1 MIIPSLSEI
10 LPILFVNSS
19 VNHRLP
25 SGPDVMEFIYVPASG
40 RSSPCVLAISGVVED
55 VVMELERGVVV
66 VDVEVAEPVV
76 VGASLFPQ
84 PDNNVPDNNITEI
97 IIFILYFIFTSLFLY
112 ITNIH
117 IKRYILL

>member
-1 MIIPSLSEI
+1 
-10 LPILFVNSS
+10 V
-19 VNHRLP
+19 
-25 SGPDVMEFIYVPASG
+25 SG
-40 RSSPCVLAISGVVED
+40 RSSCCVLVISGVVED
-55 VVMELERGVVV
+55 AVMVATVV
-66 VDVEVAEPVV
+66 VDVTTDVELKVEVVELVAEVA
-76 VGASLFPQ
+76 GAPQ

>member
-1 MIIPSLSEI
+1 
-10 LPILFVNSS
+10 
-19 VNHRLP
+19 
-25 SGPDVMEFIYVPASG
+25 
-40 RSSPCVLAISGVVED
+40 
-55 VVMELERGVVV
+55 
-66 VDVEVAEPVV
+66 V